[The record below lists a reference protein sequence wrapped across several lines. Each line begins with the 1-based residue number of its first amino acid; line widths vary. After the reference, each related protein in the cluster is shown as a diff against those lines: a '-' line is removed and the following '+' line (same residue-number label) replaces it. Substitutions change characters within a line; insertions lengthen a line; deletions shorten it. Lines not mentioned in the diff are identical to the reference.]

1 MGSPGR
7 SRSAG
12 GGWAP
17 NLAGWVG
24 GDWWLG
30 QWLWEAGMYEER
42 SGEDPPAR
50 PQSSR
55 QLPPASPQQARAF
68 FPAGPPQSALGLA
81 LTRPKSGCPK
91 VGGFT

>member
-42 SGEDPPAR
+42 SGEDPLHVPSPHA
-50 PQSSR
+50 SSH
-55 QLPPASPQQARAF
+55 LPHLNRHGLF
-68 FPAGPPQSALGLA
+68 FLQGHPSLLWALL
-81 LTRPKSGCPK
+81 
-91 VGGFT
+91 